1 MKTTRYL
8 DLQGAHCAS
17 CAYSIERIGRKM
29 NGVSDVRVDTSASRV
44 EVSFADSDE
53 DQQRSSLE
61 KIIQVVRRLGY
72 DAAVAE

>member
-1 MKTTRYL
+1 
-8 DLQGAHCAS
+8 
-17 CAYSIERIGRKM
+17 M